1 MSKQEFWLIVA
12 FLIAR
17 LVGMIIMAVLT
28 TVLVFNLVDN
38 LGEDTNDAL
47 TALLGVTMAAI
58 ATGATILA
66 NALGRD
72 ITEHLERM
80 RHRAE

>member
-1 MSKQEFWLIVA
+1 MTDLEFRLILA
-12 FLIAR
+12 FLITR
-17 LVGMIIMAVLT
+17 LFGMIVMAGLT
-28 TVLVFNLVDN
+28 TVLVFHLVDS

-80 RHRAE
+80 KNRGN